1 MLMWFGHIQGLNTAV
16 TMSGK
21 VENRVD
27 RIAQQ
32 NRGNIIHHGKGA
44 LTFKAKNII
53 LCGIIFNTL
62 GWEKQ
67 KRSSGL

>member
-16 TMSGK
+16 MMSGK

-32 NRGNIIHHGKGA
+32 NRGNIIQHGKGT

-53 LCGIIFNTL
+53 LCGIIFDTL